1 MKKLVYVPDIF
12 EADHVLELLSTEGI
26 HAVKTSAA
34 SESIYGGKNQAL
46 SGYYIFVSE
55 ETESRAKDLLENLY
69 PMKEA
74 VNPAGKPEKT
84 EKDKSFQE
92 GEEMQDMEYTE
103 GFGRKR
109 KIVRFVIIVWSL
121 LMFAVLLMGLFIF

>member
-26 HAVKTSAA
+26 HAVKTPAA

-55 ETESRAKDLLENLY
+55 EAESRAKDILESVY
-69 PMKEA
+69 QTKEA
-74 VNPAGKPEKT
+74 A
-84 EKDKSFQE
+84 KSL
-92 GEEMQDMEYTE
+92 
-103 GFGRKR
+103 GRKR
-109 KIVRFVIIVWSL
+109 KVVKFVIIVWSL
-121 LMFAVLLMGLFIF
+121 LAFAVLLMGLFIF